1 MEVDGMEALEAIR
14 RRRSIRRFTGAPVSR
29 ADLQAIVDAGRLAAT
44 GSNRQ
49 PWDFIVVTEPA
60 TVERLAVADRWLAEA
75 EAVIVVVMDPTSRW
89 WVEDGSAA
97 IENMLIACTAM
108 GYGACWVEGDA
119 LPHEGEFKA
128 LLNIPAEKRIL
139 TLLPIGVPAEAPERK
154 KKALKDVLH
163 WEKY

>member
-1 MEVDGMEALEAIR
+1 MDTFEAIR
-14 RRRSIRRFTGAPVSR
+14 RRRSIRRFTGAPVPR

-49 PWDFIVVTEPA
+49 PWDFVVVTDSA
-60 TVERLAVADRWLAEA
+60 ALRQLAVAEPWMTDAG
-75 EAVIVVVMDPTSRW
+75 AVIVVVMDPTSRW

-97 IENMLIACTAM
+97 AENMLLACTAL

-128 LLNIPAEKRIL
+128 LLNIPAEKRLL
-139 TLLPIGVPAEAPERK
+139 TLLPVGVPAETPERK

-163 WEKY
+163 WEKF

>member
-75 EAVIVVVMDPTSRW
+75 KAVIVVVMDPTSRW